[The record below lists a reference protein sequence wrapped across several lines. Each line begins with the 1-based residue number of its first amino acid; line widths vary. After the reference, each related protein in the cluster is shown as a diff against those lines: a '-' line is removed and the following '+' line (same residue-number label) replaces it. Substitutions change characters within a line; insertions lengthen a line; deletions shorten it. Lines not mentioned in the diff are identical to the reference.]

1 MSNTGR
7 YALITGSA
15 RGIGAAIAIAFA
27 KEGYSGIGINYAFDE
42 ESAVQTV
49 AEIEALGV
57 SVKMYQADVSKKE
70 DCERLVNSF
79 IADFGKIDVLVN
91 NAGGALKI
99 PDGYFDEMPL
109 EYWDSQIALNLS
121 AHAYCCHY
129 AIKDMKAKGTK
140 GRIVNISS
148 QLSMCTWVKRKTLP
162 YTAAKSGLNG
172 LTMAL
177 GNECAPFGIIV
188 NAIAPGAIETRIAQ
202 RYTPEQKQGYIA
214 RIPAGYY
221 GQTKD
226 IANMAVFLADL
237 EKPTYIV
244 GQTILVDGGQL
255 DDGSF
260 V

>member
-1 MSNTGR
+1 
-7 YALITGSA
+7 
-15 RGIGAAIAIAFA
+15 
-27 KEGYSGIGINYAFDE
+27 
-42 ESAVQTV
+42 
-49 AEIEALGV
+49 
-57 SVKMYQADVSKKE
+57 
-70 DCERLVNSF
+70 
-79 IADFGKIDVLVN
+79 
-91 NAGGALKI
+91 
-99 PDGYFDEMPL
+99 
-109 EYWDSQIALNLS
+109 
-121 AHAYCCHY
+121 
-129 AIKDMKAKGTK
+129 MKAKGTK